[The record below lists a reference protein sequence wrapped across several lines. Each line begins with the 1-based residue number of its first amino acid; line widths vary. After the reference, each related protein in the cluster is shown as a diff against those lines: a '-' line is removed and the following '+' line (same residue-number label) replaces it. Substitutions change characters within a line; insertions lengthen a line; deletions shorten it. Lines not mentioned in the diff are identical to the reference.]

1 MNEREKKNVIKGERE
16 GWIIIGSGGGGENSL
31 RSALLVLW
39 CRVIFSYK
47 GEQQGAVKA
56 IISAAAQPSLTATS
70 LSQQNTHTLMHEW
83 GFQGPATLQVPPD

>member
-1 MNEREKKNVIKGERE
+1 MNEREKKNYIERGRE
-16 GWIIIGSGGGGENSL
+16 GWIITARREGNNSL

-39 CRVIFSYK
+39 CRVIFSYE

-70 LSQQNTHTLMHEW
+70 LSWQTTHTHTQMHVC
-83 GFQGPATLQVPPD
+83 GF